1 VPVRIRRKREPHLA
15 GDDVHDAKVTPK
27 VAAIVL
33 AAGSSTRMGRN
44 KLLLEIQGETLVHRA
59 VRAAGDSGVDR
70 VVVVLGH
77 DEARV
82 RAELDGLPCETVVN
96 PDHARGA
103 GTSIHA
109 GVRHVAEA
117 DAAVL
122 VLADMPLVTAAMIAA
137 LAGRYR
143 ATRAPVV
150 FSLYGDVQAPPT
162 LYGRSLFPELLA
174 IEDDRGGKQVVLR
187 HHGEAEAVTWPES
200 ALHDVDLPADY
211 DRIKA
216 R

>member
-1 VPVRIRRKREPHLA
+1 MAPGGGA
-15 GDDVHDAKVTPK
+15 VTPA

-33 AAGSSTRMGRN
+33 AAGASTRMGRN
-44 KLLLEIQGETLVHRA
+44 KLLLEIEGETLVRRA
-59 VRAAGDSGVDR
+59 VRAAGGAGLDR

-82 RAELDGLPCETVVN
+82 RAQLDGLPCETVVN

-103 GTSIHA
+103 GTSVHA
-109 GVRHVAEA
+109 GVRHVVADA
-117 DAAVL
+117 DAAVI

-137 LAGRYR
+137 LAERYR

-150 FSLYGDVQAPPT
+150 FSRYGDVQAPPT
-162 LYGRSLFPELLA
+162 LYGRALFAELLA
-174 IEDDRGGKQVVLR
+174 IDDDRGGKQVVLR
-187 HHGEAEAVTWPES
+187 HRGEAETVIWPES
-200 ALHDVDLPADY
+200 ALHDVDSPADY
-211 DRIKA
+211 DRIAKP